1 MAQLE
6 MDQRPTALRPS
17 LLWWILRLLAL
28 LAIVAS
34 IIACASSLTLR
45 LPDPTFIPLLG
56 P

>member
-6 MDQRPTALRPS
+6 MDQRSTALRAG
-17 LLWWILRLLAL
+17 LLWSILRFLAL

-34 IIACASSLTLR
+34 IVGCASSLTLR